1 MEHEEQR
8 PQRRSRQPKQVPGS
22 LIAFGGLLL
31 LAILVFL
38 IVKLVQGPPDVTAGM
53 KRPAPAA
60 VEALS
65 PAPVTGHPAQEAGTE
80 APAASTD
87 PVPAD
92 TTGAATVDSTA
103 PESIAPSAP
112 ATTTPAKSE
121 ATQTITANSLPEQL
135 LLPLTMAGSWLKTED
150 RLYFAQPAEGKR
162 VPEVTVDLM
171 CVGDNLMH
179 STVLKAGEK
188 GDGTYDFHALYK
200 YIKDE
205 VQATDLA
212 CINQET
218 IFINDPKEYT
228 NYPIFGGPVDVGV
241 AVADTGFDI
250 ITQATNH
257 CYDKFSR
264 GIRDTMAFWR
274 QYPEI
279 CDVGIHDSAEDAEII
294 RVVECKGIRI
304 AILNYTYGTNMGVP
318 YDDWEIDFLDREKC
332 AADIEKAK
340 QISDIVLVFPH
351 WGFENQ
357 FTPNAE
363 QREWGQ
369 FFADQGVGAIIGCH
383 PHSLQPMEI
392 LTGVNGNK
400 VPVFWS
406 MGNFISHML
415 GNQNMLGG
423 MARLTIAKDRWG
435 AYISATELVP
445 TMCYGTE
452 ASGKWE
458 FYGMRLSDYTDEMAA
473 NHYVEHT
480 SVQEMWDLFHEIIG
494 SDADSSVWSN

>member
-1 MEHEEQR
+1 MDEPKQPDQQT
-8 PQRRSRQPKQVPGS
+8 PQRTSGRKQQ
-22 LIAFGGLLL
+22 AGLAACALVL

-38 IVKLVQGPPDVTAGM
+38 IVKLIQGPPDVTAGM
-53 KRPAPAA
+53 KHPPRAA
-60 VEALS
+60 VETLS
-65 PAPVTGHPAQEAGTE
+65 PAAAPSEEAEKAEPAQTE
-80 APAASTD
+80 DTQAASTAA
-87 PVPAD
+87 PPAAD
-92 TTGAATVDSTA
+92 
-103 PESIAPSAP
+103 APSQTGSPTLQLPTFP
-112 ATTTPAKSE
+112 AE
-121 ATQTITANSLPEQL
+121 NLTQRL
-135 LLPLTMAGSWLKTED
+135 LLPLTLAESWLKTED
-150 RLYFAQPAEGKR
+150 RLYFEEPAADKR
-162 VPEVTVDLM
+162 VPDATVDLM
-171 CVGDNLMH
+171 CLGDNLMH
-179 STVLKAGEK
+179 STVLKAGEN
-188 GDGTYDFHALYK
+188 GDGTYDFHNLYR
-200 YIKDE
+200 YIRDE

-228 NYPIFGGPVDVGV
+228 NYPIFGGPVDVG
-241 AVADTGFDI
+241 AALADTGFDI

-264 GIRDTMAFWR
+264 GIQDTMAFWR
-274 QYPEI
+274 KYPEI
-279 CDVGIHDSAEDAEII
+279 TVVGIHDSEADAEVL

-304 AILNYTYGTNMGVP
+304 AILNYTYGTNMGIP
-318 YDDWEIDFLDREKC
+318 RDDWEIDFLDKEKC
-332 AADIEKAK
+332 AADIARAK

-383 PHSLQPMEI
+383 PHSLQPLEI
-392 LTGVNGNK
+392 LTGADGNQ

-423 MARLTIAKDRWG
+423 MARLTIGKDRWG
-435 AYISATELVP
+435 AYITGCELVP

-458 FYGMRLSDYTDEMAA
+458 FYGMRLTDYTDEMAA

-480 SVQEMWDLFHEIIG
+480 SVQEMWDLYHQIVGE
-494 SDADSSVWSN
+494 DD